1 MSYNE
6 RELVNNNLVNL
17 FNMVKNNTAFL
28 NDGVKTEDNLT
39 DFEKLLR
46 DTLILLNDNC
56 ENYITSIFNNET
68 SWRATASRLTCK
80 NNSNVLN
87 SINDFYSDIKKNNNI
102 KEALILLL
110 YANTTLYRFIIKQ
123 NAISS
128 GLFTEDTFNEL
139 IKRFKSQG
147 GNRKTTT
154 VKKINKKTIL
164 GKERCIYAIQGDR
177 KEYLRYKGDLIP
189 VKDYKKLMKDK
200 K

>member
-1 MSYNE
+1 MG
-6 RELVNNNLVNL
+6 NN
-17 FNMVKNNTAFL
+17 
-28 NDGVKTEDNLT
+28 
-39 DFEKLLR
+39 
-46 DTLILLNDNC
+46 TLILLNDNC
-56 ENYITSIFNNET
+56 RNYITSIFNNET

-80 NNSNVLN
+80 NSNVLN

-110 YANTTLYRFIIKQ
+110 YANTTVYRFIIKQ

-128 GLFTEDTFNEL
+128 GLFTTEETFNEL

-154 VKKINKKTIL
+154 VKKIGKKSIL
-164 GKERCIYAIQGDR
+164 GKVRCIYKIQGDR

-189 VKDYKKLMKDK
+189 VKDYKKLMKNK